1 MTRVG
6 AATGDRA
13 VDAGP
18 VGPEPRLPVRLLA
31 LDIDGTLV
39 ADDLVL
45 RERTREAVRAAVRRG
60 VNVSIVTGR
69 MASSAWIFAE
79 TLGLRDPIVAY
90 QGALIRSMPEPDSGR
105 RRDGGPPFGR
115 LLLHTPLPA
124 DVAREA
130 IRWCRDHGLDPHVNH
145 LERFVIRADD
155 PMADD
160 YSTFL
165 GARAHL
171 VPDILESVVRPV
183 TKIIAMAEAGIPAA
197 ALDPAR
203 AYFAGRAEVTL
214 SHPRFLEFVAPG
226 VSKGRALR
234 WLARRSRVPL
244 AQALAI
250 GDQWNDL
257 EMIVAAGHGAA
268 MPSAPPGIRA
278 VARYVAPPLAVEGA
292 AQIIEDLVLAGT
304 KAATANLER
313 WLEAGRAARQRAAA
327 ELAAPPPA
335 AARRRGVGR

>member
-1 MTRVG
+1 MTTT
-6 AATGDRA
+6 AAVT
-13 VDAGP
+13 DASDTSSSAAWSAEI
-18 VGPEPRLPVRLLA
+18 EPRLPIRQIA

-45 RERTREAVRAAVRRG
+45 RERTREAVRSAVRRG
-60 VNVSIVTGR
+60 VHVSLVTGR
-69 MASSAWIFAE
+69 MASSAWVFAE

-90 QGALIRSMPEPDSGR
+90 QGALIRSMPEPGSGR

-115 LLLHTPLPA
+115 LLVHSPLPTE
-124 DVAREA
+124 VARDA
-130 IRWCRDHGLDPHVNH
+130 IRWCLTNGLDPHVNH

-171 VPDILESVVRPV
+171 VPDILDSVVRPV
-183 TKIIAMAEAGIPAA
+183 TKIISMAEAGIPAA
-197 ALDPAR
+197 ALAPAR
-203 AYFAGRAEVTL
+203 ARFAGRAEVTL

-226 VSKGRALR
+226 VSKGRALA
-234 WLARRSRVPL
+234 WLARRARVPL
-244 AQALAI
+244 GQTLAV

-268 MPSAPPGIRA
+268 MPSAPPEVRLA
-278 VARYVAPPLAVEGA
+278 ARYIPPPLAAEGA
-292 AQIIEDLVLAGT
+292 AQLIEDLVLAGPR
-304 KAATANLER
+304 AAAANMAR
-313 WLEAGRAARQRAAA
+313 WLETGRAARLVAAA
-327 ELAAPPPA
+327 ELAEGPTT
-335 AARRRGVGR
+335 AR